1 MTDFKTLNLSKAL
14 QNEEEEDE
22 LDRLMAGQATQQAQA
37 PSPEP
42 VESPDAMLA
51 DLLSDDDELAGRKA
65 VVTPRKKPEK
75 SAPTERKKP
84 RHVGTPRARVTAKD
98 ALLLG
103 FLGKFRI
110 ATAEALSMLQVAD
123 AGPRT
128 KGGQLTSVVTIENRL
143 AKLERLGVVQIAR
156 MSGYPQFYGT
166 NAEGVAAAR
175 AYGYLIGD
183 DEADGKGASGVSL
196 HNVPHR
202 LAVSHVAAKFMN
214 PQAPFKRTLGVEPLT
229 LDQLISERT
238 IERYRGEVQIELDRD
253 RAADLGD
260 GSFGAW
266 RKHTGQHEAANMA
279 RSGRVPWSEV
289 MDYNPALW
297 SLGYPSNAQAQT
309 KDNHD
314 PDLVLNLE
322 SQRVDAKPVS
332 IFVEVELSYKTKAEL
347 RKILRTYAYE
357 FKEGMTYKQVFY
369 FIGGNRAQEIAK
381 AIKSVDKVEGFGL
394 HESGRLRF
402 IPLTARDGSPLT
414 WVKTWSE
421 AR

>member
-1 MTDFKTLNLSKAL
+1 MADFKTLNLSKAL

-22 LDRLMAGQATQQAQA
+22 LDRLMAGQTAQKVQE
-37 PSPEP
+37 PSPKL
-42 VESPDAMLA
+42 VDSPDAMLA
-51 DLLSDDDELAGRKA
+51 DLLSDDDELTEPKA
-65 VVTPRKKPEK
+65 VVSPRKKPEK
-75 SAPTERKKP
+75 SAPSERKKP

-128 KGGQLTSVVTIENRL
+128 KGGRLTSVVTIENRL
-143 AKLERLGVVQIAR
+143 AKLERLGVVQVAR

-175 AYGYLIGD
+175 AYGYLLGD

-202 LAVSHVAAKFMN
+202 LAVSHVAAKFMS
-214 PQAPFKRTLGVEPLT
+214 PLALFKRSMSLEPLT
-229 LDQLISERT
+229 LEQLISERT
-238 IERYRGEVQIELDRD
+238 IERYRGEVQIELEKD
-253 RAADLGD
+253 RAAGLGD

-266 RKHTGQHEAANMA
+266 RKQTGQADAANMA
-279 RSGRVPWSEV
+279 RSGRAPWNEV
-289 MDYNPALW
+289 MDYHPALW
-297 SLGYPSNAQAQT
+297 SLGYPSTAMAQT

-332 IFVEVELSYKTKAEL
+332 TFIEVELSYKTKAEL
-347 RKILRTYAYE
+347 RKILRTYVYE
-357 FKEGMTYKQVFY
+357 FKEGLTYKQVFY
-369 FIGGNRAQEIAK
+369 FIGGNRANEIAK
-381 AIKSVDKVEGFGL
+381 AIKSVDKAEGFGL
-394 HESGRLRF
+394 LDSGRLRF
-402 IPLTARDGSPLT
+402 ISLTARDGSPLT